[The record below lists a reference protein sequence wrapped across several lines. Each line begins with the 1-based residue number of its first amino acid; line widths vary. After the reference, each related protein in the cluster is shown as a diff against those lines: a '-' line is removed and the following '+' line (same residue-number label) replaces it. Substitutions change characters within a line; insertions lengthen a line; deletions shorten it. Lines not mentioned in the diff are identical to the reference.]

1 MLNSIIYN
9 NTKLDFIVIG
19 GGAAG
24 LGITLEAASRGYSVV
39 LLKQEDFTKWT
50 SNRRKCENYTWSS

>member
-39 LLKQEDFTKWT
+39 LLKQEDFTK
-50 SNRRKCENYTWSS
+50 